1 MLHTTMSLF
10 FKISSLCLYF
20 HGNKVQ
26 TSVRPG
32 AEEYQYVWDLK
43 TPKLL
48 HLLRGEGVRI
58 PGFIEI
64 LGGSFVF
71 SSNPLTARP
80 SNTFLKI
87 NTINVVVNSIRWLK

>member
-1 MLHTTMSLF
+1 VREFAVLF
-10 FKISSLCLYF
+10 
-20 HGNKVQ
+20 
-26 TSVRPG
+26 
-32 AEEYQYVWDLK
+32 E
-43 TPKLL
+43 LL
-48 HLLRGEGVRI
+48 GI

>member
-1 MLHTTMSLF
+1 VREFAVLF
-10 FKISSLCLYF
+10 
-20 HGNKVQ
+20 
-26 TSVRPG
+26 
-32 AEEYQYVWDLK
+32 E
-43 TPKLL
+43 LL
-48 HLLRGEGVRI
+48 GI
-58 PGFIEI
+58 PGFIVQEI